1 MLSSNKRGYG
11 MIGLCPNCGKV
22 HYGVL
27 KNHTIIIIQ
36 GDDNEDFDPKA
47 KEKQELNMEDFVI
60 LDGRSDFNFAINCA
74 KCNGFGAEIQ
84 WFDPEIYKE
93 GMDYEIAMVF
103 HNLAANLAG
112 FGTGGSVI
120 DISKFFTN
128 GILTMT
134 VYGRAGTK
142 AVLDG
147 INSTVNPL
155 IHIKES
161 PTITIKPNL
170 INYKFDIDFGD
181 LADEYIMKW
190 LKRFIDTLH
199 KNLLEFE
206 SKEKKK

>member
-27 KNHTIIIIQ
+27 KNHTIIIIP

-84 WFDPEIYKE
+84 WFDPKIYKE

-112 FGTGGSVI
+112 FGTGDNVI

-128 GILTMT
+128 GILTIT
-134 VYGRAGTK
+134 VYDRAGTK

-161 PTITIKPNL
+161 PTIIIKPNI

-181 LADEYIMKW
+181 LADEHIMKW